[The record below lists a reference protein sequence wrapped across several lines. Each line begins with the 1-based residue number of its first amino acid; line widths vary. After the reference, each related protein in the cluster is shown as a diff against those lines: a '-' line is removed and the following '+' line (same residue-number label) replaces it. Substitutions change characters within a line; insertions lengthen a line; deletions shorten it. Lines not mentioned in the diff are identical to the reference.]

1 MPLSQGCLTLSDV
14 FIEFSQEEW
23 ECLAPAQRAFYREVM
38 LESYQNLLFLGI
50 SVPDLYIVSILEQG
64 KAPWTLES
72 ESKIAQKPNWWE
84 CIKAVNTEVCVT
96 GRRVGYSI
104 TVIRKS
110 PETVDRKTL
119 RFPVLHKVAFQFSQY
134 HLLKRLSFFH
144 CKFLAFLSTIICP
157 YKQWVYFWTL
167 DSVL

>member
-84 CIKAVNTEVCVT
+84 CIKAVNT
-96 GRRVGYSI
+96 GG
-104 TVIRKS
+104 
-110 PETVDRKTL
+110 
-119 RFPVLHKVAFQFSQY
+119 FPVFPVPFTEE
-134 HLLKRLSFFH
+134 
-144 CKFLAFLSTIICP
+144 AFLFPLS
-157 YKQWVYFWTL
+157 WELFWAT
-167 DSVL
+167 

>member
-1 MPLSQGCLTLSDV
+1 MTSL
-14 FIEFSQEEW
+14 
-23 ECLAPAQRAFYREVM
+23 QR
-38 LESYQNLLFLGI
+38 I

-119 RFPVLHKVAFQFSQY
+119 RFPVLHKVQINPYTHLGQHEPRPMLPFPLQQWDPGPPSVSLLLEPQIMGVILGHIMIVICAFS
-134 HLLKRLSFFH
+134 
-144 CKFLAFLSTIICP
+144 
-157 YKQWVYFWTL
+157 
-167 DSVL
+167 